1 MKQMILIYDPE
12 CGCTMPTAKVASSVS
27 SCLDAYE
34 REGVFK
40 STYGSFTIIEEF
52 LLQSVKRSISL
63 DCISIVYRMGNIDKE
78 ITTRIQ

>member
-12 CGCTMPTAKVASSVS
+12 CGCTLPTAKVASSVS

-52 LLQSVKRSISL
+52 LLQAVRRNIPL
-63 DCISIVYRMGNIDKE
+63 ECISIVYRMGNTDKE
-78 ITTRIQ
+78 IQTRIQ

>member
-1 MKQMILIYDPE
+1 MILIYDPE
-12 CGCTMPTAKVASSVS
+12 CGCTLPTAKVASSVS

-52 LLQSVKRSISL
+52 LLQAVRRNIPL
-63 DCISIVYRMGNIDKE
+63 ECISIVYRMGNTDKE
-78 ITTRIQ
+78 IQTRIQ